1 MRRTFLIIIVVF
13 VAGLGIGFF
22 ARSAYTDMLQRRRHA
37 ADMAAIARLHQEDI
51 EVTLSQDPK
60 GLMDVWSEDGV
71 LLNPGTPAVV
81 GKQAIQANNEKGHA
95 QVPGFKVLSYTPDLK
110 NIHVQIADGWAYE
123 WGETDAKF
131 QLSPDSP
138 PVSMHSKGVR
148 VMKRQSD
155 GSWKFALVCGNE

>member
-13 VAGLGIGFF
+13 VAGLGIRFF
-22 ARSAYTDMLQRRRHA
+22 ARSAYTDMLQRRDARRRHGG
-37 ADMAAIARLHQEDI
+37 DRKIPQEDI

-131 QLSPDSP
+131 QLSPD
-138 PVSMHSKGVR
+138 
-148 VMKRQSD
+148 KRHQSACIAKE
-155 GSWKFALVCGNE
+155 SA